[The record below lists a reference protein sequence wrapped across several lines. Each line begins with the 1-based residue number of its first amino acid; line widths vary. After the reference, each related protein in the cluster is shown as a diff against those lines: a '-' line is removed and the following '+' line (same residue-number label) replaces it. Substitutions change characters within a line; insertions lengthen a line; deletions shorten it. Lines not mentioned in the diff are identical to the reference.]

1 MWYLRLLKAARF
13 NPKEAYDGHPTL
25 CTIKLYHGGEF
36 TKFPNVRYVEG
47 KVNYV
52 DNVDI
57 EEFSIFQLDVI
68 MKGLCYKGTQ
78 VMYYHFLVPGGDFHF
93 GLRPLGND
101 DDFYNFAQYVREHK
115 IMRVFIEHGNTNLLT
130 YFMNPKPVRKVTI
143 VRLDEIQEEGE
154 ANAEVTPPNHTVN
167 EANKLALPVSI
178 SPEFNR
184 KTIMREDAGMSS
196 CSRRLSMDDV
206 VEREQRAKDFID
218 AASDFDLELYQ
229 QILQNNMDNV
239 VERVE
244 PNVNEGNGMDGEEEN
259 NVEKESQVYDYND
272 GYVQDASA
280 DESDDVMED
289 NMAAKGA
296 EPVENEGAEPVEN
309 EGANSVEEGSETN
322 VDEGS
327 ETDDSEYWVDEE
339 NIIDD
344 VEVDMREFHLNIDT
358 EAEFLEARARKS
370 TDQVSDAEPGE
381 LDVIDNDAFDSV
393 EEDSDQGRKRR
404 AILKQIGKEKTCFLG
419 EVHTWK
425 FHIGQQYN
433 SKDELKEK
441 IRLHSLETRKNL
453 HFVKN
458 DKKRLRAICKGKVA
472 FTEPEVD
479 APSNDSTTGIVK
491 SKGKKQSK
499 KQSKGNKKTKADSC
513 PWILHASRSTEESS
527 WYIKTYE
534 QVHTCL
540 NSRKIKAATAKFL
553 SNQFVDQLESNPKVP
568 VKALQEQLMKKYK
581 VGFSKHKIFRAKAKA
596 KKYVVG
602 DCSKQYELLRDYA
615 LELQSTNPDTTVKL
629 EMVTEGNISS
639 MSRQFKRIYVCLG
652 GMKKGFRACLRDFL
666 GLDGTHLKG
675 AYTGQ
680 ILTAVGVDSNNGIY
694 PLAYAIVEIENFQSW
709 TWFLTCLGDD
719 LELDSMSNFTFMSDR
734 QKGLKNAIEQLFPC
748 AEHRYCLRHIH
759 KNMRRWWPTKEYKD
773 HLWKCATA
781 STVPEFNHLMNELSI
796 YDKSAYEYLKKI
808 SPQHWARSH
817 FSGRATTDM
826 LLNNICEVFNGK
838 LVDGR
843 DKPIITC
850 LEFIREYM
858 VKRICNVIKVQQK
871 APGPLTPAT
880 QKIMEKNEAAAT
892 DYHVL
897 WNGDDKYQVQG
908 PWQDQQV
915 VDMGQRDCSCRKWEL
930 TGFPCKHVIAVLHN
944 KADNGEPVGQLHTY
958 VHKVHWL
965 QTWKDAYVSN
975 VEPIKGR
982 AMWPVSDCPFK
993 ITPPPYH
1000 TQPGRPK
1007 RKRRQSMDERVV
1019 SQNESQNASQNA
1031 SQRQSEGQGSQAGP
1045 SHSSQS
1051 GPTGKLTRKFIK
1063 VSCRTC
1069 GKKGH
1074 NKRTC
1079 PDKGGN

>member
-1 MWYLRLLKAARF
+1 
-13 NPKEAYDGHPTL
+13 
-25 CTIKLYHGGEF
+25 
-36 TKFPNVRYVEG
+36 
-47 KVNYV
+47 
-52 DNVDI
+52 
-57 EEFSIFQLDVI
+57 
-68 MKGLCYKGTQ
+68 
-78 VMYYHFLVPGGDFHF
+78 
-93 GLRPLGND
+93 
-101 DDFYNFAQYVREHK
+101 
-115 IMRVFIEHGNTNLLT
+115 
-130 YFMNPKPVRKVTI
+130 
-143 VRLDEIQEEGE
+143 
-154 ANAEVTPPNHTVN
+154 
-167 EANKLALPVSI
+167 
-178 SPEFNR
+178 
-184 KTIMREDAGMSS
+184 
-196 CSRRLSMDDV
+196 MDDV
-206 VEREQRAKDFID
+206 VEREQRAKEFID

-259 NVEKESQVYDYND
+259 NVEKEPQVYDYND

-296 EPVENEGAEPVEN
+296 EPVENEGA
-309 EGANSVEEGSETN
+309 NSVEEGSETD

-381 LDVIDNDAFDSV
+381 LDVIDNDAFDSL

-404 AILKQIGKEKTCFLG
+404 AILKQIGKEKTCSLG

-479 APSNDSTTGIVK
+479 APSNDSTTGTVK

-553 SNQFVDQLESNPKVP
+553 SNQIVDQLESNPKVP

-666 GLDGTHLKG
+666 GLDRTHLKG

-709 TWFLTCLGDD
+709 KWFLTCLGDD

-734 QKGLKNAIEQLFPC
+734 QK
-748 AEHRYCLRHIH
+748 
-759 KNMRRWWPTKEYKD
+759 
-773 HLWKCATA
+773 
-781 STVPEFNHLMNELSI
+781 VNHLNCHI
-796 YDKSAYEYLKKI
+796 YTYLYLI
-808 SPQHWARSH
+808 
-817 FSGRATTDM
+817 
-826 LLNNICEVFNGK
+826 
-838 LVDGR
+838 
-843 DKPIITC
+843 
-850 LEFIREYM
+850 
-858 VKRICNVIKVQQK
+858 
-871 APGPLTPAT
+871 
-880 QKIMEKNEAAAT
+880 
-892 DYHVL
+892 
-897 WNGDDKYQVQG
+897 
-908 PWQDQQV
+908 V
-915 VDMGQRDCSCRKWEL
+915 V
-930 TGFPCKHVIAVLHN
+930 
-944 KADNGEPVGQLHTY
+944 TY
-958 VHKVHWL
+958 
-965 QTWKDAYVSN
+965 
-975 VEPIKGR
+975 
-982 AMWPVSDCPFK
+982 
-993 ITPPPYH
+993 
-1000 TQPGRPK
+1000 
-1007 RKRRQSMDERVV
+1007 
-1019 SQNESQNASQNA
+1019 
-1031 SQRQSEGQGSQAGP
+1031 
-1045 SHSSQS
+1045 
-1051 GPTGKLTRKFIK
+1051 
-1063 VSCRTC
+1063 
-1069 GKKGH
+1069 
-1074 NKRTC
+1074 
-1079 PDKGGN
+1079 

>member
-57 EEFSIFQLDVI
+57 EEFSIFQLDAI

-167 EANKLALPVSI
+167 EANKLALAVSI

-259 NVEKESQVYDYND
+259 NVEKEPQVYDYND

-296 EPVENEGAEPVEN
+296 ESVENEGAEPVEN
-309 EGANSVEEGSETN
+309 EGANSVEEGSETD

-381 LDVIDNDAFDSV
+381 LDVIDNDAFDSL

-404 AILKQIGKEKTCFLG
+404 AILKQIGKEKTCSLG

-441 IRLHSLETRKNL
+441 IRLHSVETRKNL

-472 FTEPEVD
+472 FTKPEVD
-479 APSNDSTTGIVK
+479 APSNDSTT
-491 SKGKKQSK
+491 
-499 KQSKGNKKTKADSC
+499 GNKKTKADSC

-553 SNQFVDQLESNPKVP
+553 SNQIVDQLESNPKVP

-581 VGFSKHKIFRAKAKA
+581 VGFSKHKISRAKAKA
-596 KKYVVG
+596 KKYVAG

-675 AYTGQ
+675 AYTG
-680 ILTAVGVDSNNGIY
+680 
-694 PLAYAIVEIENFQSW
+694 
-709 TWFLTCLGDD
+709 
-719 LELDSMSNFTFMSDR
+719 
-734 QKGLKNAIEQLFPC
+734 
-748 AEHRYCLRHIH
+748 
-759 KNMRRWWPTKEYKD
+759 
-773 HLWKCATA
+773 
-781 STVPEFNHLMNELSI
+781 
-796 YDKSAYEYLKKI
+796 
-808 SPQHWARSH
+808 
-817 FSGRATTDM
+817 RATTDM

-858 VKRICNVIKVQQK
+858 MKRICNVIKVQQK
-871 APGPLTPAT
+871 APGPLTPAA
-880 QKIMEKNEAAAT
+880 QKTMEKNEAAAT

-897 WNGDDKYQVQG
+897 WNDDDKYQVQG

-965 QTWKDAYVSN
+965 QTWKDAYVSK

-982 AMWPVSDCPFK
+982 AMWHVSDCPFK
-993 ITPPPYH
+993 ITPPPHH

-1007 RKRRQSMDERVV
+1007 RKRRQSMDERVA
-1019 SQNESQNASQNA
+1019 SQNESQNA

-1074 NKRTC
+1074 NKRTSTYRVRASPKSTARVVIC
-1079 PDKGGN
+1079 PRCSHDRHTSTEAHHHSSSILTSRFTRREDLGALSTPSDPTHMIRPIPHPYHFHLAPPLNPFADFAVAVFLSAPSFTSTTHLQPCLSLTLAPVVASTTKLPLCSSFTK